1 MTAPLTD
8 AAKIALV
15 RDFGKMVRSP
25 LNVDLMEMMMR
36 QRNATRALL
45 TTLLGRAPT
54 DDEVEQARGG

>member
-8 AAKIALV
+8 AAKVALV
-15 RDFGKMVRSP
+15 QSFADATISATH
-25 LNVDLMEMMMR
+25 LNRWAGAM
-36 QRNATRALL
+36 QRRAARKLL